1 MKRRYIARVLRR
13 IALLATLAT
22 LLIAAAA
29 QALPG
34 DPPSEPIAPADGASV
49 LVNPDGIPVS
59 FTCPVYRTYDD
70 GQGFKLFGGPSDH
83 GVSFSA
89 SSAVGADGR
98 LADPVSTSPGQR
110 DTAND
115 GQCVSGLGA
124 GGSSPRPQETP
135 GTYYWQVWRLCT
147 GCAAGYETGP
157 VRRIVLRADARLA
170 LKKPGKLYAG
180 YPAIVALT
188 LAGLPDRTPAEVQRK
203 AGTQWKRAGSA
214 TALGDAGEAVVT
226 LAKGGQTLRVRA
238 RLGSEEITSPAVN
251 VTVRPARGWT
261 TSRRDD
267 GAYKGKS
274 VKFKVAKRG
283 REIRR
288 FRAIVPM
295 TCPGLQPGQFTTEVS
310 TAAIERV
317 KVAPDGR
324 FVGAASRQG
333 STMRVRGKLGGRRVR
348 GGRVELSLGNCVGNA
363 AYSAKR

>member
-1 MKRRYIARVLRR
+1 VKRRYIARVLRR

-22 LLIAAAA
+22 LMVAATA

-89 SSAVGADGR
+89 SSALGADGR
-98 LADPVSTSPGQR
+98 LAEPVSTSPGQR

-147 GCAAGYETGP
+147 GCAAGYEAGP

-188 LAGLPDRTPAEVQRK
+188 LAGLPDRTPVQVQRI
-203 AGTQWKRAGSA
+203 ASSAWKRTGSA
-214 TALGDAGEAVVT
+214 TALGGAGEAVVT
-226 LAKGGQTLRVRA
+226 LPKGRHTLRVRA
-238 RLGSEEITSPAVN
+238 TLGSEEVTSPAVR
-251 VTVRPARGWT
+251 VTVRAARGWK

-274 VKFKVAKRG
+274 VKLKVAKRG
-283 REIRR
+283 REIRG
-288 FRAIVPM
+288 FRAFVPM
-295 TCPGLQPGQFTTEVS
+295 TCPSVQPGQFTTQIG
-310 TAAIERV
+310 TATFK
-317 KVAPDGR
+317 KVRIAPDGR

-333 STMRVRGKLGGRRVR
+333 STMRVRGKLGGRKVK
-348 GGRVELSLGNCVGNA
+348 GGRVELSVGNCVGNA
-363 AYSAKR
+363 AYSARR